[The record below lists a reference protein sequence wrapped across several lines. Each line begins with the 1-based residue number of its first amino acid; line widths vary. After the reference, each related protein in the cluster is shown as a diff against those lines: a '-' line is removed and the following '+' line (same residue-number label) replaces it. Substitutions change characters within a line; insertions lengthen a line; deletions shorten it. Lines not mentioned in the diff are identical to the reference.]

1 MLMTQ
6 KHTHKKM
13 LAYAY
18 AYGYAYE
25 PSLCRAQRE
34 KNNHIFF
41 FNFGSIVAN
50 YLNSFILSFV
60 RFETG

>member
-41 FNFGSIVAN
+41 FQFWFNCGELLEFLHSVICK
-50 YLNSFILSFV
+50 I
-60 RFETG
+60 